1 MSRARG
7 EDGYVVAVTVLVLG
21 IILAMAGAAV
31 ALAVRSVDTSNRDK
45 RAARSLAAAD
55 AGLDVARHR
64 LNRTLLATK
73 KLTLS
78 APSATTNL
86 DDVLAT
92 RDCLTATIGGSA
104 PGTTFGVILASG
116 ETVCAATEKEPL
128 GDGTSFSYRVAN
140 RFAVD
145 STAPEPTLTRQV
157 LVTGHGPRGTQ
168 RRGLGTFRARVD
180 AQNQPTTLYRLWRY
194 VECSAQPTDP
204 ANPFSGC
211 PYTGP

>member
-55 AGLDVARHR
+55 AGLDIARYR

-73 KLTLS
+73 GLGLS
-78 APSATTNL
+78 APSTTTNL
-86 DDVLAT
+86 DGVLAT
-92 RDCLTATIGGSA
+92 RDCLSVAITTLGTIL
-104 PGTTFGVILASG
+104 PSG
-116 ETVCAATEKEPL
+116 ETVCAATEKESL

-140 RFAVD
+140 RFTIG
-145 STAPEPTLTRQV
+145 TALPEILTRQV

-168 RRGLGTFRARVD
+168 RRVLGTFRTRVNT
-180 AQNQPTTLYRLWRY
+180 QSQPTTLFRLWRY
-194 VECSAQPTDP
+194 VECSAQPSDP

-211 PYTGP
+211 PYTGA

>member
-1 MSRARG
+1 MIRARG

-55 AGLDVARHR
+55 AGLDVAHYR

-73 KLTLS
+73 KLALS
-78 APSATTNL
+78 PPSTTTNL
-86 DDVLAT
+86 DDVLAI
-92 RDCLTATIGGSA
+92 RDCLLVTIGGIT
-104 PGTTFGVILASG
+104 PGTKFGTILASG

-140 RFAVD
+140 RFAVG
-145 STAPEPTLTRQV
+145 AVPETLTRQV

-168 RRGLGTFRARVD
+168 RRVLGTFRTRV
-180 AQNQPTTLYRLWRY
+180 NPLNKPTTLFRLWRY
-194 VECSAQPTDP
+194 VECSAQPPDP

>member
-55 AGLDVARHR
+55 AGLDVAHYR

-73 KLTLS
+73 GVALT
-78 APSATTNL
+78 PVGTTTNL
-86 DDVLAT
+86 DSVLAT
-92 RDCLTATIGGSA
+92 LDCLSVAIGGSA
-104 PGTTFGVILASG
+104 PGTKFGVTLATG
-116 ETVCAATEKEPL
+116 ETVCAATEQEPL

-140 RFAVD
+140 RF
-145 STAPEPTLTRQV
+145 TIGTIPETLTRQV

-168 RRGLGTFRARVD
+168 RRVLGTFRTRV
-180 AQNQPTTLYRLWRY
+180 NPLNKPTTLFRLWRY
-194 VECSAQPTDP
+194 VECSAKPPDP

>member
-55 AGLDVARHR
+55 AGLDVAHYR

-73 KLTLS
+73 KLGLS
-78 APSATTNL
+78 PPSTTTSL

-92 RDCLTATIGGSA
+92 GDCLAVTIGGSN
-104 PGTTFGVILASG
+104 PGTKFGTILASG
-116 ETVCAATEKEPL
+116 VCAATEQEPL

-140 RFAVD
+140 RFTIGV
-145 STAPEPTLTRQV
+145 TIPETLTRQV

-168 RRGLGTFRARVD
+168 RRVLGTFRVRVN
-180 AQNQPTTLYRLWRY
+180 AQNQPTTLFRRWRY
-194 VECSAQPTDP
+194 VECSAQPSDP
-204 ANPFSGC
+204 TNPFSGC